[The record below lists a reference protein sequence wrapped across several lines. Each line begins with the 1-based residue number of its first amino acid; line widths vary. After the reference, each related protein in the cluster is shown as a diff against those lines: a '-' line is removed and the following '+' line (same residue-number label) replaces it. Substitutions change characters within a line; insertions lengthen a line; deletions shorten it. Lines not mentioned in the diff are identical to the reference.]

1 MDTTL
6 MSTTRLSGS
15 ASVQSSIK
23 ENKLENTTDL
33 EVEENKWTCLLHDE
47 QMIQRHD
54 TDCLPLSH
62 GKDYFLSQINLV
74 AKCESQQ
81 L

>member
-6 MSTTRLSGS
+6 MSTTQLSGS

-33 EVEENKWTCLLHDE
+33 EVEENKWNVS
-47 QMIQRHD
+47 
-54 TDCLPLSH
+54 PP
-62 GKDYFLSQINLV
+62 
-74 AKCESQQ
+74 
-81 L
+81 